1 MGLKP
6 IFEQEREFFK
16 EKSGVELPTDCWRSG
31 SKIYLD
37 MYCDKPLYTFKV
49 ENKMIK
55 ITKNNSKLFENYEQ
69 INLQETLNRERERV
83 NKLYNQSYEFL
94 YNYLKE
100 HKDIP
105 IVFNHSGGKDSC
117 LSYDVFKKVIKQL
130 KEDNIKLDYVISF
143 ENTSNDTAD
152 TYRFIKD
159 NKNIEQDK
167 LKIMN
172 PKEGF
177 YSWIKRKNYFVPTA
191 LVRNCCSTF
200 KEGQIHKEYNTKKE
214 YTMILGVRKH
224 ESTKRAN
231 YDWVMDD
238 EFYNKLF
245 KNHNT
250 NPKLWTNVAPIIEW
264 YDEDVWIYLL
274 NNNIPLNPQYEKGY
288 NRCGCLICP
297 YQSNYTDLLT
307 EKYYPTLWKR
317 WVEDILPK
325 SYENSLIKERFKWS
339 LTEYINGSWK
349 KGVSK
354 VYELT
359 SKNPTKDRIREF
371 MNIMNIKDEEVALKY
386 FNKKCTQ
393 CGKKMTPTD
402 IGMNLKLFGRQID
415 IDNKCKCG
423 KCLQKELGINK
434 KEYSKKIQEFREG
447 GCNLF

>member
-16 EKSGVELPTDCWRSG
+16 EKSGVKLPTDCWRSG

-37 MYCDKPLYTFKV
+37 IYCDKPLYTFKI

-69 INLQETLNRERERV
+69 VKLQETLDRERERV

-117 LSYDVFKKVIKQL
+117 LSYDVFKKVLKQL
-130 KEDNIKLDYVISF
+130 EEENVKLDYVISF
-143 ENTSNDTAD
+143 ANTSNDTAD

-159 NKNIEQDK
+159 NNNIEQDK
-167 LKIMN
+167 LRIMN

-177 YSWIKRKNYFVPTA
+177 YPWIRRNNYLVPTA

-200 KEGQIHKEYNTKKE
+200 KEGQIQKKYNTKKE

-224 ESTKRAN
+224 ESVKRAN
-231 YDWVMDD
+231 YDWVMNY

-245 KNHNT
+245 KDRNT
-250 NPKLWTNVAPIIEW
+250 NPKLWTNIAPIIEW

-297 YQSNYTDLLT
+297 YQSDYIDLLT

-317 WVEDILPK
+317 WIEDILPK
-325 SYENSLIKERFKWS
+325 SYEQQLIKERFKWS
-339 LTEYINGSWK
+339 LEEFINKWWK
-349 KGVSK
+349 TGTSK

-359 SKNPTKDRIREF
+359 RKSPSQK
-371 MNIMNIKDEEVALKY
+371 NIKELKEILGIEDENIILKY
-386 FNKKCTQ
+386 FNKKCSK
-393 CGKKMTPTD
+393 CNKNLNPTD
-402 IGMNLKLFGRQID
+402 IAMNLKIYGRQLD
-415 IDNKCKCG
+415 INNKGLCK
-423 KCLQKELGINK
+423 KCMCNDLGIK
-434 KEYSKKIQEFREG
+434 GKEYGLKVREFREG